1 MLEALISIKFRIYE
15 IERALGYPI
24 IKKTNN
30 LLQRINIL
38 NYLNCPPKGLR
49 K

>member
-24 IKKTNN
+24 IKKN
-30 LLQRINIL
+30 
-38 NYLNCPPKGLR
+38 K
-49 K
+49 

>member
-1 MLEALISIKFRIYE
+1 MLEELISIKFRIQE

-24 IKKTNN
+24 IKK
-30 LLQRINIL
+30 
-38 NYLNCPPKGLR
+38 K